1 MGDQVW
7 ANNDA
12 TNESCTNGF
21 HTFMF
26 LSRPIVCTMYMFLGI
41 GAGAFKNSSL
51 LWTSPLLLINY
62 FVLGIQNLSNQI
74 LLIWNRVANRITI
87 SSPIPSV
94 CQQTLGMI
102 SLLTGMGPQTLYSL
116 RFWLIQSLHLKRKS
130 HVVTVK
136 NPSLC
141 SNRYFTEKSSLPHPK
156 IVESWGGGGYFPPVF
171 QLNKIFF
178 SYILTEA
185 ISENHHLLWLLWLEE
200 CNWRTRENCHFF

>member
-1 MGDQVW
+1 
-7 ANNDA
+7 
-12 TNESCTNGF
+12 
-21 HTFMF
+21 
-26 LSRPIVCTMYMFLGI
+26 
-41 GAGAFKNSSL
+41 
-51 LWTSPLLLINY
+51 
-62 FVLGIQNLSNQI
+62 
-74 LLIWNRVANRITI
+74 
-87 SSPIPSV
+87 
-94 CQQTLGMI
+94 MI

-178 SYILTEA
+178 SYILTEYSRA

-200 CNWRTRENCHFF
+200 CNWRTRENCHFFKLPLLLFMPIYPVFLIDKLLLTTQTRLLHIISLVYHASSMAGAHYSKEEEEAELLCIMVLCLFTSP